1 MVTSGYYDSLPR
13 PPYISPFKPRATFW
27 NPITLKCDLGKIRRR
42 SEGVHEYV
50 SAPSK
55 AKDAFDK
62 RRAEYVLDASV
73 VKELKKRAKDFT
85 VVAFSAEWCP
95 DCMRN
100 VPVLDML
107 AEAAGVEVR
116 VFGHMMRDAKSNT
129 KKWAVP
135 PCPPEVDEF
144 DVVKIPLIVVINRE
158 GEKVGE
164 IVENPPQGVTLE
176 QALLD
181 IVK

>member
-1 MVTSGYYDSLPR
+1 M
-13 PPYISPFKPRATFW
+13 W
-27 NPITLKCDLGKIRRR
+27 NPITLKCDLGRIRKR

-62 RRAEYVLDASV
+62 RRAEYELDAAV
-73 VKELKKRAKDFT
+73 TKELKKKAKNYVT
-85 VVAFSAEWCP
+85 LVFSAEWCP

-107 AEAAGVEVR
+107 AEATGLEVR
-116 VFGHMMRDAKSNT
+116 AFGHIMRDAKSNT
-129 KKWAVP
+129 RKWAVP
-135 PCPPEVDEF
+135 PSPPEVDEF
-144 DVVKIPLIVVINRE
+144 NVPKIPLIVVLKKD
-158 GEKVGE
+158 GEKAGE
-164 IVENPPQGVTLE
+164 IVENPPPGKTLE

-181 IVK
+181 IMQ